1 MALLY
6 RAIWADGRDDLI
18 AAGRSTFQDWIRGKK
33 LDLLLPDSGTASCD
47 GADAAAAHV
56 EEGDV
61 RALRIRL
68 NEERDVV
75 GGEERWTTTAH
86 WMTDGSDSWVWVDLE
101 WVSDDAFARQ
111 PEIAA
116 PNLIGMLLASA
127 ALTNPPVRLGPTP
140 SKVASADVDQLIETI
155 YDGAR
160 SVPLAIFAPDERISP
175 PDYSKR
181 VREVARRLAGCAD
194 VRMLTAESERLFD
207 ESLRDVSMSV
217 FDGAARVYLPG
228 IDASNPLP
236 WRHRYVRA
244 HLLSDRP
251 RTAAARI
258 AQLVLPRM
266 VAQRPPVLY
275 RTHVKQLL
283 DRSLGEQTDW
293 EALAIDL
300 DERLTWLQRD
310 AEDLREE
317 KDLALMEAL
326 DSAREAADALQKL
339 DTLRAEFRVQ
349 GQVPELIE
357 QEADAVSAIGSCA
370 DAVQLAASL
379 KYVTVHPDAPRDID
393 RMDESPNAEL
403 WGQRIWAHLQSLDAY
418 GRSKGPGFKTWC
430 ETSGHPRAIS
440 GKFISMT
447 ESQTVCTSER
457 LRRHRDLPIDTAISP
472 SGKIE
477 MLAHIKSIQG
487 GGMQIPRIY
496 FHDDTKGKTGK
507 VHVGFIGPHD
517 LVPNTLTN

>member
-18 AAGRSTFQDWIRGKK
+18 AAGRSTFQEWIHGKK
-33 LDLLLPDSGTASCD
+33 LDLVLPDSGTASSD
-47 GADAAAAHV
+47 GTDASVAHV
-56 EEGDV
+56 DEGGV
-61 RALRIRL
+61 RALRMRL

-86 WMTDGSDSWVWVDLE
+86 WMTDGSDSWVWVDLG
-101 WVSDDAFARQ
+101 WVSDDPFARQ

-116 PNLIGMLLASA
+116 PNLIGMLLASSDGKGS
-127 ALTNPPVRLGPTP
+127 PKGLGPTP
-140 SKVASADVDQLIETI
+140 SRVASADVDDLIETI
-155 YDGAR
+155 YDDSR
-160 SVPLAIFAPDERISP
+160 SVPVVVFAPDERISP
-175 PDYSKR
+175 PEYSKR
-181 VREVARRLAGCAD
+181 VKEVARRLAGCAD
-194 VRMLTAESERLFD
+194 VRMLTSESGRGFD
-207 ESLRDVSMSV
+207 ESLREVSMSV

-228 IDASNPLP
+228 IDASNPMP

-258 AQLVLPRM
+258 ARLVLPRM
-266 VAQRPPVLY
+266 VAQRPPALY
-275 RTHVKQLL
+275 RTRVKQLL
-283 DRSLGEQTDW
+283 DQSLGEQTDW
-293 EALAIDL
+293 EALAIEL
-300 DERLTWLQRD
+300 DERLTRLQRD
-310 AEDLREE
+310 TEDLREE
-317 KDLALMEAL
+317 KDLALLEAL

-339 DTLRAEFRVQ
+339 DVLRAEFRVQ
-349 GQVPELIE
+349 GQVPELVE
-357 QEADAVSAIGSCA
+357 QEADAAPVVGSCA

-379 KYVTVHPDAPRDID
+379 EYVTVHPDAPRDID

-403 WGQRIWAHLQSLDAY
+403 WGQRIWAHLKSLDSYA
-418 GRSKGPGFKTWC
+418 RSNGPGFKTWC

-440 GKFISMT
+440 GKFISMR
-447 ESQTVCTSER
+447 ESETVCTNER

-472 SGKIE
+472 SGTIE
-477 MLAHIKSIQG
+477 MLSHIKSIQG